1 MIKKILQ
8 RLKFYRKIRVFHY
21 LYLNHFCPQVVRTDR
36 SRIIPYRGAVLELEP
51 GAKLI
56 LRGGDVELGCDAL
69 RGSREE
75 TLIRLRR
82 DGVWSNEG
90 GCRISYGATVEVL
103 HNALLDTGFFTMNS
117 RSVMVCAQNIRLG
130 RDVMIGRGVIV
141 YDSDHH
147 TIRTPS
153 GEVSNPDAP
162 IFIGDHVWLATNVM
176 VLKGTVIGSGSIAAA
191 NSTVHGTIPPDSIY
205 RTDAVRRD
213 YGSWSREHPRLT

>member
-8 RLKFYRKIRVFHY
+8 RLNFYRNIRFFHY
-21 LYLNHFCPQVVRTDR
+21 LYLNNFCPQVIRTDR

-56 LRGGDVELGCDAL
+56 LCGGDLELGCDAM
-69 RGSREE
+69 RGSRQE
-75 TLIRLRR
+75 TLIRLRK
-82 DGVWSNEG
+82 DAIWSNEG

-103 HNALLDTGFFTMNS
+103 HDAFLDTGFFTMNS

-153 GEVSNPDAP
+153 GEVTNPDAP
-162 IFIGDHVWLATNVM
+162 ILIGDHVWLATNVM
-176 VLKGTVIGSGSIAAA
+176 VLKGTVIGSGSVAAA
-191 NSTVHGTIPPDSIY
+191 NTTVRGIVPPDSLY
-205 RTDAVRRD
+205 RTNGIREA
-213 YGSWSREHPRLT
+213 YGSWSREHPGV